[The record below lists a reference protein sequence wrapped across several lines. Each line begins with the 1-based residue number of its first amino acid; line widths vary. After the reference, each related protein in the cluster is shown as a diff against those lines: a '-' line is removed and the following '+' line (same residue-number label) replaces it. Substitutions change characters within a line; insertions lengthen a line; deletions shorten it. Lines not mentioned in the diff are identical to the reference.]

1 MNPSDGHADRV
12 QDPFLHFSYF
22 GLFSAL
28 KRYRTVAFLGWG
40 IVALA
45 VGAMLFL
52 RHLSGSVG
60 LAAIGVAVLAVVAG
74 VALVQVSVAALAA
87 YVRVPFPE
95 PPQASGAELPGE
107 AVRELKETI
116 RAVEAGGWQEAFA
129 ALEGLRAIG
138 ARYDLPPLE

>member
-1 MNPSDGHADRV
+1 MNPSDLHADRL

-28 KRYRTVAFLGWG
+28 RRYRAVAFLGWG
-40 IVALA
+40 IVAVA
-45 VGAMLFL
+45 AGALFLL

-60 LAAIGVAVLAVVAG
+60 LAAIGVAVLAAVAG
-74 VALVQVSVAALAA
+74 VALVQVSVAALGA
-87 YVRVPFPE
+87 YVRIPFPE
-95 PPQASGAELPGE
+95 PPEQSGAELPGE

-116 RAVEAGGWQEAFA
+116 RTVEAGGWQEAFA

-138 ARYDLPPLE
+138 ARYGLPPLE

>member
-1 MNPSDGHADRV
+1 MNPSDLHADRL

-28 KRYRTVAFLGWG
+28 RRYRAVAFLGWG
-40 IVALA
+40 IVAVA
-45 VGAMLFL
+45 AGALFLL

-60 LAAIGVAVLAVVAG
+60 LAAIGVAVLAAVAG
-74 VALVQVSVAALAA
+74 VALVQVSVAALGA
-87 YVRVPFPE
+87 YVRIPFPE
-95 PPQASGAELPGE
+95 PPEQSRAELPGE

-116 RAVEAGGWQEAFA
+116 RTVEAGGWQEAFA

-138 ARYDLPPLE
+138 ARYGLPPLE

>member
-1 MNPSDGHADRV
+1 MNPSDLHADRL

-28 KRYRTVAFLGWG
+28 RRYRTVAFLGWG
-40 IVALA
+40 IVAVA
-45 VGAMLFL
+45 AGALFLL

-60 LAAIGVAVLAVVAG
+60 LAAIGVAVLAAVAG
-74 VALVQVSVAALAA
+74 VALVQVSVAALGA
-87 YVRVPFPE
+87 YVRIPFPE
-95 PPQASGAELPGE
+95 PPEQSGAELPGE

-116 RAVEAGGWQEAFA
+116 RTVEAGGWQEAFA

-138 ARYDLPPLE
+138 ARYGLPPLE